1 MVSASFEAHETRVAL
16 PSGVDLHA
24 RPAGIFVKTAMRFR
38 SRVSVLSG
46 EREADAKSIIAVLAL
61 GARGGTTV
69 TLRAE
74 GEDAAEALAALGGCI
89 ASLA

>member
-1 MVSASFEAHETRVAL
+1 MSASSKACEARVEL

-24 RPAGIFVKTAMRFR
+24 RPAGLFVKTAMRFR
-38 SRVSVLSG
+38 SRVSVLAG
-46 EREADAKSIIAVLAL
+46 EREADAKSILAVLAL

-89 ASLA
+89 ASFA